1 MVSQQLLQQVSLI
14 PTPLGKTTSYHIA
27 NKTRIKSLI
36 TMKNSFGRGIS
47 YSVYLFLL
55 QIYPREERHRTDGRK
70 NSDRLF
76 SAALNE
82 ISVDW

>member
-55 QIYPREERHRTDGRK
+55 QVYPREERHRNCKQMVEKIVIDYFPQ
-70 NSDRLF
+70 L
-76 SAALNE
+76 
-82 ISVDW
+82 